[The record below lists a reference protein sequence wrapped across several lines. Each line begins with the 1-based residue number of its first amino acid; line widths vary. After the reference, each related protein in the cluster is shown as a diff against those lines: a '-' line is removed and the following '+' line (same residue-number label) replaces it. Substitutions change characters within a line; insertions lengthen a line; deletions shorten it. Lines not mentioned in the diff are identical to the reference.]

1 MRTILRTL
9 SIGLLT
15 LVLAALAALVLV
27 LALALQTR
35 PLVGEPAPVSVDDIA
50 RGHAL
55 LLRHDPRQARP
66 GVVRAAMLSQRD
78 VELLLNQAGRR
89 FGEPRAAVGFQTGGA
104 RLRASL
110 PLPMLPWDAWLNLEL
125 QLRADGPVPKVAA
138 LRIGR
143 LPVPPPLAQRTLPL
157 LLDALGLR
165 AQGALARRMVT
176 RVDFLPQRM
185 VLVYAWRDDPRQAL
199 GNSLLPPDDQAR
211 LKVYVDALAGQLA
224 ALPAARGRVSMAEL
238 MPPLFA
244 LARQRTTDDADAA
257 RENRSAL
264 LALALVANRG
274 ALSALVPAS
283 RQWTPVRPLQFT
295 LRGRPDSPLHFLISA
310 VIAAERGGPLSDAI
324 GVYKEVSDSH
334 GGSGF
339 SFNDLAA
346 DRAGTRL
353 GLRAVRTPRALQQR
367 LADGV
372 QEADLL
378 PPVEDLPE
386 YMPAPEFARRFG
398 GVGAPAY
405 REMMAAIEYRLD
417 QLPLLA
423 GVTTAP

>member
-1 MRTILRTL
+1 MRTILRSL
-9 SIGLLT
+9 STGLLA
-15 LVLAALAALVLV
+15 LPLAALLGLLLAAALT
-27 LALALQTR
+27 LQTR
-35 PLVGEPAPVSVDDIA
+35 PLVTEPAPVSVDDIA

-55 LLRHDPRQARP
+55 LMRHDPRQARP

-78 VELLLNQAGRR
+78 VEWLLNQAGKRY
-89 FGEPRAAVGFQTGGA
+89 GEPRAAVSFQAGSA

-110 PLPMLPWDAWLNLEL
+110 PLAMLPWDAWINLEL
-125 QLRADGPVPKVAA
+125 QLRADGPVPQVTA
-138 LRIGR
+138 LRIGH
-143 LPVPPPLAQRTLPL
+143 LPMPPQLAQRALPL
-157 LLDALGLR
+157 LLEALGLQ

-185 VLVYAWRDDPRQAL
+185 VMVYAWRDDPRQAL
-199 GNSLLPPDDQAR
+199 GNSLLPPDAQAR
-211 LKVYVDALAGQLA
+211 LKVYVDALAARLA
-224 ALPAARGRVSMAEL
+224 TLPAAGGQVSMAEL

-244 LARQRTTDDADAA
+244 LARQRSADDDAAA

-274 ALSALVPAS
+274 ALNALVPAS
-283 RQWTPVRPLQFT
+283 RQWTPVRPAQLT
-295 LRGRPDSPLHFLISA
+295 LRGRSDFPLHFLVSA

-324 GVYKEVSDSH
+324 GVYKEVSDAH

-339 SFNDLAA
+339 SFNDIAA

-367 LADGV
+367 LADGIL
-372 QEADLL
+372 EADLM
-378 PPVEDLPE
+378 PPVDDLPE
-386 YMPAPEFARRFG
+386 FLPAAEFARRFG

-405 REMMAAIEYRLD
+405 RVMMAAIENRLD

-423 GVTTAP
+423 GSATMP